1 MAAVNPGVW
10 GIDIGQCALKALRL
24 EQING
29 VVTATAF
36 DYVEH
41 PKILSQPDANPDD
54 LTREA
59 LEKFLERNPTKGDQI
74 AMSVPGQSGL
84 ARFVKLPPV
93 EEKKIVDIVKFEAK
107 QQIPF
112 PLDEVV
118 WDYQKVSEGTVT
130 DGFAMDTEIGLF
142 AMKRDM
148 INRFIGHFQAV
159 KLEVHHVQMTPLA
172 LANYMTFD
180 LLKRGGVDG
189 ETAPPQT
196 VGKKQCVVALDIG
209 TDASNLIITDGA
221 RIIWQRP
228 IPVGGNHFTRALT
241 KELKLTFAKAEHLKR
256 NAAKSPE
263 LANILKALRPVLQ
276 EFVGEVQRSLGY
288 FTNTHRDA
296 AVQYMVG
303 LGSAFK
309 LPGLQKF
316 LTDKLSLEVKKAD
329 KFNRMTGEAVTD
341 APVFKENLLS
351 FPVAYGLALQGLGT
365 ARIATNLL
373 PPEITFE
380 RKIRAKKPF
389 AVATAAA
396 LLLGTTV
403 LAFGYSV
410 PLSDVTDKRIESSIA
425 SAKGVVDQA
434 KKVDQQINDKKA
446 EIEKTQTEV
455 ESIVAG
461 QAERRNWIA
470 MDRFLNDCLPVP
482 GPNGNM
488 TANDRL
494 VGYWSTEKG
503 KRAIEKLKERVAKGI
518 DPITALSDEDYR
530 DNLATIDIESVSCRF
545 TKNLSAAYS
554 AIEKKRRDE
563 IGGPL
568 SFPGSVL
575 APEQWWEKKPDRGMP
590 PRSERGD
597 VNVREELKPT
607 GEGWV
612 FEIRGYT
619 YWKPDSNKQ
628 TDVFILETLL
638 KNIIDKSREAL
649 TEEQKKAMTPEQ
661 LKAYDNDPLAPIRAK
676 LSHAF
681 LYHVW
686 EDKNPSP
693 STFQYI
699 GSSLIRGLV
708 TEDASDTGGLAGP
721 AGPMGPGGRPSG
733 PAGPMGPMGPGGAL
747 GGGGS
752 ASWFPLGNAEGAGGG
767 GTGGGMGVP
776 GGPMGPM
783 GPMGPSSP
791 GGRPGG
797 PPGPG
802 VGTPGSPGPMGPG
815 SSPGTAPGSPDAA
828 GGIKVKPRFEFVV
841 IFTWKE
847 PTPSDKLRPI
857 KIAEKPAAGSPSGPM
872 GPMGPAPSGPASGP
886 APKGDSEGS
895 GDLRR
900 GLDLDK

>member
-24 EQING
+24 EQINS

-41 PKILSQPDANPDD
+41 PKILSQPDANPDE

-59 LEKFLERNPTKGDQI
+59 LEKFLSRNPTKGDQM

-148 INRFIGHFQAV
+148 INRFIGHFQSV
-159 KLEVHHVQMTPLA
+159 KLEVHQVQMTPLA
-172 LANYMTFD
+172 LANYMTYD
-180 LLKRGGVDG
+180 LLKRGGIDG

-196 VGKKQCVVALDIG
+196 VGKKKCVVALDIG

-296 AVQYMVG
+296 QVEYMVG

-316 LTDKLSLEVKKAD
+316 LADKLSLEVKKAD
-329 KFNRMTGEAVTD
+329 KFNRLTGEAVTD
-341 APVFKENLLS
+341 APAFKENLLS
-351 FPVAYGLALQGLGT
+351 FPVAYGLALQGLGI
-365 ARIATNLL
+365 ARLSTNLL

-380 RKIRAKKPF
+380 RKIRAKKPY
-389 AVATAAA
+389 AVAAAAA

-403 LAFGYSV
+403 LAYGYSI
-410 PLSDVTDKRIESSIA
+410 PLADVTDPKIEKAIDQ
-425 SAKGVVDQA
+425 AKGVVSSATKLDQDITA
-434 KKVDQQINDKKA
+434 KKK
-446 EIEKTQTEV
+446 EIADTQTEV

-461 QAERRNWIA
+461 QAERKNWIA
-470 MDRFLNDCLPVP
+470 MDRFLNESVPVP
-482 GPNGNM
+482 GPTGKNPVIPGYHNM
-488 TANDRL
+488 LDAAQL
-494 VGYWSTEKG
+494 PYWNTQPG
-503 KRAIEKLKERVAKGI
+503 QRAITKLHERVARGV
-518 DPITALSDEDYR
+518 DPVQDAGEDDFR
-530 DNLATIDIESVSCRF
+530 EFLATVDIEAVCCRF
-545 TKNLSAAYS
+545 TKDLKGFYTRLE
-554 AIEKKRRDE
+554 EKGRQDIR
-563 IGGPL
+563 GATGRG
-568 SFPGSVL
+568 FPGSDL
-575 APEQWWEKKPDRGMP
+575 APEDWWTSKTAPAAGEK
-590 PRSERGD
+590 
-597 VNVREELKPT
+597 EELKPD

-612 FEIRGYT
+612 FEVRGST
-619 YWKPDSNKQ
+619 YWKPDSKSQ
-628 TDVFILETLL
+628 TNQFITNTLL
-638 KNIIDKSREAL
+638 RNIIARSRGL
-649 TEEQKKAMTPEQ
+649 TEEQKKNLKPED
-661 LKAYDNDPLAPIRAK
+661 LKAWADDPIRGK
-676 LSHAF
+676 LTHAF

-686 EDKNPSP
+686 EDKTPSP
-693 STFQYI
+693 
-699 GSSLIRGLV
+699 GSFKVISGSLISGLV
-708 TEDASDTGGLAGP
+708 PDDGG
-721 AGPMGPGGRPSG
+721 
-733 PAGPMGPMGPGGAL
+733 
-747 GGGGS
+747 
-752 ASWFPLGNAEGAGGG
+752 GAGGG
-767 GTGGGMGVP
+767 MGEGRGEGYGPPTGGGGPRFGGGGAGMPGVVP
-776 GGPMGPM
+776 G
-783 GPMGPSSP
+783 SP
-791 GGRPGG
+791 GGAGSGGWSPLGTAFGSGAAGGSGAASPMMGMTGMGPGAG
-797 PPGPG
+797 TGVGVPAVPGPG
-802 VGTPGSPGPMGPG
+802 VGTAPPPPSGEAAK
-815 SSPGTAPGSPDAA
+815 GTV
-828 GGIKVKPRFEFVV
+828 KVKPRYEFIIVY
-841 IFTWKE
+841 TWKE

-857 KIAEKPAAGSPSGPM
+857 KVAEKAAAATGVGAAPAGPAAGRGGGSPS
-872 GPMGPAPSGPASGP
+872 PSPSTGGSGE
-886 APKGDSEGS
+886 SEG
-895 GDLRR
+895 GGLNAGAGR
-900 GLDLDK
+900 GSKDID